1 MNRNET
7 IELLN
12 ARKSVRAYEDRP
24 IPEEDVRAILEAA
37 VQAPSAGNMAL
48 WTILRV
54 TDEEKKRRLSVTCDN
69 QPFIAKAPLVL
80 VFCADYK
87 RWFDAFSS
95 LDLGGEPLRRPGEG
109 DLMLA
114 AVDTVIAAHA
124 SVVAADALG
133 YGSCY
138 IGDILEHCEE
148 QREILDLP
156 AYVTPICMAVYGV
169 PTAQQRARKKPP
181 RFAVEELVHE
191 NTYRDAGAQGM
202 RAMLMRRQG
211 LEGEDFERWLLAF
224 CKRKWNCDFSGEMT
238 RSVRRSIEAWTRGE
252 A

>member
-1 MNRNET
+1 MSNPT
-7 IELLN
+7 IELLS
-12 ARKSVRAYEDRP
+12 ARKSVRAYEDRL
-24 IPEEDVRAILEAA
+24 IPEEDVQRILNAA

-48 WTILRV
+48 WTIIRV

-87 RWFDAFSS
+87 RWFDAFAS

-114 AVDTVIAAHA
+114 AVDTTIAAHA

-138 IGDILEHCEE
+138 IGDILEHREE
-148 QREILDLP
+148 QRDILGLP

-169 PTAQQRARKKPP
+169 PTPQQIERKKPA
-181 RFAVEELVHE
+181 RFDVDELVHE
-191 NTYRDAGAQGM
+191 NVYRDVGSEGM
-202 RAMLMRRQG
+202 RDMLKKRQG
-211 LEGEDFERWLLAF
+211 LSGEAFERWLLAF

-238 RSVRRSIEAWTRGE
+238 RSTKASIDAWMRGE
-252 A
+252 P